1 MPPNRAAAR
10 AAEDRPATREQMM
23 VMMKNT
29 GLALVHWEDRT
40 GDLRK
45 LAVRLIVSGDPCG
58 ENLFSCIRRGG
69 CEAAKS
75 TGSWWDDVGYQLV
88 VARGARL

>member
-23 VMMKNT
+23 VMLKNT

-45 LAVRLIVSGDPCG
+45 LAVRPEDPCG
-58 ENLFSCIRRGG
+58 ENLFSCIRRGS
-69 CEAAKS
+69 CEAANA